1 MRAFALLLLVF
12 FGLPAWAD
20 ECDQLPLPAVT
31 VKRLDEPF
39 TLSTKY
45 SYKALTNLA
54 TTLARPGNQVL
65 GLTRGN
71 AIVKFATNTPSH
83 IDRTGRWE
91 CASPQLTMTF
101 GFVPMTVHVAKE
113 FPVGSCAYREIY
125 DHEMRHVQTYQAHIA
140 AIEKELTEA
149 LSSRFATGAPWR
161 GPVGQTRDNLQ
172 RELDE
177 RWMPYIKRAIG
188 RVELAQA
195 LIDTPEEY
203 ARVAASCDGE
213 ISKRTR

>member
-1 MRAFALLLLVF
+1 MRALALLLLVF
-12 FGLPAWAD
+12 PCFPAWAD

-31 VKRLDEPF
+31 VKRLEEPF

-54 TTLARPGNQVL
+54 TTLTRQGNQVL

-71 AIVKFATNTPSH
+71 AIVRFAIDTPSH

-101 GFVPMTVHVAKE
+101 GFMPMTVHVAKE
-113 FPVGSCAYREIY
+113 FPAGSCAYREIY
-125 DHEMRHVQTYQAHIA
+125 DHEMRHVQTNQAHIA

-149 LSSRFATGAPWR
+149 LSRRFATGAPWR
-161 GPVGQTRDNLQ
+161 GPAGQTRDYLQ